1 MNKLYTAQEV
11 ADRLKIRKTTV
22 YELIKR
28 GELASSKIGKQLRVS
43 EEQLAQYLM
52 GSEPAPLPVQPSA
65 FPPESSLLK
74 RDYLLHSNG
83 ILLCGQN
90 TPALDYLLGKIAAQ
104 SGALPILH
112 SHMNSYNS
120 LYALYFKKAHIAA
133 ASLKPEDITC
143 LIPGERLI
151 LLRLY
156 DYPLGFYI
164 QKENPLNIRTLSD
177 LPEKNVRFQNRERGS
192 SRRIWFDRH
201 LKASGI
207 SAASINGYT
216 SEAISDM
223 ASAAAVASGSVDAAL
238 GEAFISRY
246 YPNTEFLPL
255 DMQTMYL
262 VFPAEIMNNSA
273 YSILLNLVCSR
284 EFREELHSFS
294 GYDVTHVGELSEI

>member
-1 MNKLYTAQEV
+1 MN
-11 ADRLKIRKTTV
+11 
-22 YELIKR
+22 
-28 GELASSKIGKQLRVS
+28 
-43 EEQLAQYLM
+43 
-52 GSEPAPLPVQPSA
+52 
-65 FPPESSLLK
+65 
-74 RDYLLHSNG
+74 
-83 ILLCGQN
+83 
-90 TPALDYLLGKIAAQ
+90 
-104 SGALPILH
+104 
-112 SHMNSYNS
+112 
-120 LYALYFKKAHIAA
+120 
-133 ASLKPEDITC
+133 C

-273 YSILLNLVCSR
+273 YSILLNLVCSQ